1 MSNLLKFGIPK
12 GSLEEATIDLFKQAG
27 WTVKTSSRSYF
38 PGIDDDEMKCS
49 LIRPQE
55 MGRYVERGTIDVGIA
70 GRDWVRENDS
80 DVVEVC
86 EMVYSKVSRR
96 PVRWVLVVGQ
106 ESKVQKPEDLA
117 GCTISTELVEFT
129 KRYFAER
136 NIPVTVEF
144 SWGAT
149 EAKVVEGLC
158 DAIVEVT
165 ETGSTIKANNL
176 RIVCD
181 LMTSVPVMIANKTAW
196 TDPWKRA
203 KIEQIAT
210 LLQSALRAE
219 GMVGPEDE
227 RAGRPYRGDH
237 LGAAESEESDC
248 ITPLQVRLGLHRE
261 YPAGKGSPPDHPRTA
276 ASRRPGDCRISA
288 DQDYLIAPR
297 IEAGR
302 LCAACKKPRQV
313 FPPGLCRRQS

>member
-1 MSNLLKFGIPK
+1 MSNVLNFGIPK
-12 GSLEEATIDLFKQAG
+12 GSLEDATVELFKKAG
-27 WTVKTSSRSYF
+27 WKVSISSRSYF
-38 PGIDDDEMKCS
+38 PGVDDADMNCK

-55 MGRYVERGTIDVGIA
+55 MGKYVERGTIDVGIA

-96 PVRWVLVVGQ
+96 PVRWVLVVAQ
-106 ESKVQKPEDLA
+106 DSPVRKPEDLNGA
-117 GCTISTELVEFT
+117 TISTELVGFT

-149 EAKVVEGLC
+149 EAKVVDGLC

-165 ETGSTIKANNL
+165 ETGSTIRANNL

-181 LMTSVPVMIANKTAW
+181 LMESVPVMIANRTAW
-196 TDPWKRA
+196 ENPWKRA

-210 LLQSALRAE
+210 LLKSALAAE
-219 GMVGPEDE
+219 GMVGIKMNAPGNRIEEITAVLPSQKAPTVSHLYKSDWVSIESILSEKDVRQIVPELLK
-227 RAGRPYRGDH
+227 
-237 LGAAESEESDC
+237 LGAEG
-248 ITPLQVRLGLHRE
+248 IVE
-261 YPAGKGSPPDHPRTA
+261 YPLNK
-276 ASRRPGDCRISA
+276 I
-288 DQDYLIAPR
+288 I
-297 IEAGR
+297 
-302 LCAACKKPRQV
+302 
-313 FPPGLCRRQS
+313 

>member
-1 MSNLLKFGIPK
+1 MSNQLKLGIPK
-12 GSLEEATIDLFKQAG
+12 GSLEGATVDLFKQSG
-27 WTVKTSSRSYF
+27 WQISISSRSYF
-38 PGIDDDEMKCS
+38 PSIDDDEIKCS

-96 PVRWVLVVGQ
+96 PARWVLVVNGD
-106 ESKVQKPEDLA
+106 SKVQGPEDLHGA
-117 GCTISTELVEFT
+117 TISTELVGFT

-165 ETGSTIKANNL
+165 ETGSTIKANGL
-176 RIVCD
+176 RIVCE
-181 LMTSVPVMIANKTAW
+181 LMESVPVMIVNKKSW
-196 TDPWKRA
+196 EDPWKRA

-219 GMVGPEDE
+219 GMVGLKMNAPGDRVQAITGILPSLNNPTVSHLYNSDWVSIESIMPEKE
-227 RAGRPYRGDH
+227 VRRIVPELIK
-237 LGAAESEESDC
+237 LGAEG
-248 ITPLQVRLGLHRE
+248 IVE
-261 YPAGKGSPPDHPRTA
+261 YSLNK
-276 ASRRPGDCRISA
+276 I
-288 DQDYLIAPR
+288 I
-297 IEAGR
+297 
-302 LCAACKKPRQV
+302 
-313 FPPGLCRRQS
+313 

>member
-1 MSNLLKFGIPK
+1 MSNILKFGIPK
-12 GSLEEATIDLFKQAG
+12 GSLEEATVDLFKQAG
-27 WTVKTSSRSYF
+27 WSVGISSRSYF
-38 PGIDDDEMKCS
+38 PTIDDEEMKCS

-80 DVVEVC
+80 QVVEVC

-96 PVRWVLVVGQ
+96 PVRWVLVVGPDSPV
-106 ESKVQKPEDLA
+106 ERPEDLA

-136 NIPVTVEF
+136 HIPVTVEF

-165 ETGSTIKANNL
+165 ETGSTIRANNL

-181 LMTSVPVMIANKTAW
+181 LMSSVPVMIANHDAW
-196 TDPWKRA
+196 NEPWKRT
-203 KIEQIAT
+203 KIEQIGT
-210 LLQSALRAE
+210 MLQSALSAE
-219 GMVGPEDE
+219 GMVGLKMNAPTDRIEEIIAILPSLKNPTVSHLYKSDWVSIESILPEKQV
-227 RAGRPYRGDH
+227 RQIIPALMK
-237 LGAAESEESDC
+237 LGAQG
-248 ITPLQVRLGLHRE
+248 IVE
-261 YPAGKGSPPDHPRTA
+261 YPLSK
-276 ASRRPGDCRISA
+276 I
-288 DQDYLIAPR
+288 I
-297 IEAGR
+297 
-302 LCAACKKPRQV
+302 
-313 FPPGLCRRQS
+313 

>member
-1 MSNLLKFGIPK
+1 MNCK
-12 GSLEEATIDLFKQAG
+12 
-27 WTVKTSSRSYF
+27 
-38 PGIDDDEMKCS
+38 

-55 MGRYVERGTIDVGIA
+55 MGKYVERGTIDVGIA

-96 PVRWVLVVGQ
+96 PVRWVLVVAQ
-106 ESKVQKPEDLA
+106 DSPVRKPEDLNGA
-117 GCTISTELVEFT
+117 TISTELVGFT

-149 EAKVVEGLC
+149 EAKVVDGLC

-165 ETGSTIKANNL
+165 ETGSTIRANNL

-181 LMTSVPVMIANKTAW
+181 LMESVPVMIANRTAW
-196 TDPWKRA
+196 ENPWKRA

-210 LLQSALRAE
+210 LLKSALAAE
-219 GMVGPEDE
+219 GMVGIKMNAPGNRIEEITAVLPSQKAPTVSHLYKSDWVSIESILSEKDVRQIVPELLK
-227 RAGRPYRGDH
+227 
-237 LGAAESEESDC
+237 LGAEG
-248 ITPLQVRLGLHRE
+248 IVE
-261 YPAGKGSPPDHPRTA
+261 YPLNK
-276 ASRRPGDCRISA
+276 I
-288 DQDYLIAPR
+288 I
-297 IEAGR
+297 
-302 LCAACKKPRQV
+302 
-313 FPPGLCRRQS
+313 

>member
-1 MSNLLKFGIPK
+1 MSNILKFGIPK
-12 GSLEEATIDLFKQAG
+12 GSLEEATVDLFKQAG
-27 WTVKTSSRSYF
+27 WSLGISSRSYF
-38 PGIDDDEMKCS
+38 PTIDDEEMKCS

-80 DVVEVC
+80 QVVEVC

-96 PVRWVLVVGQ
+96 PVRWVLVVGPN
-106 ESKVQKPEDLA
+106 SPVQKPEDLA

-165 ETGSTIKANNL
+165 ETGSTIRANNL

-181 LMTSVPVMIANKTAW
+181 LMSSVPVMIANRAAW
-196 TDPWKRA
+196 SDPWKRS
-203 KIEQIAT
+203 KIEQIGT
-210 LLQSALRAE
+210 MLQSALSAE
-219 GMVGPEDE
+219 GMVGLKMNAPADRIEEIIAILPSLKNPTVSHLYKSDWVSIESILPEK
-227 RAGRPYRGDH
+227 
-237 LGAAESEESDC
+237 
-248 ITPLQVRLGLHRE
+248 QVRQIIPALMKIGAQGIVE
-261 YPAGKGSPPDHPRTA
+261 YPLSK
-276 ASRRPGDCRISA
+276 I
-288 DQDYLIAPR
+288 I
-297 IEAGR
+297 
-302 LCAACKKPRQV
+302 
-313 FPPGLCRRQS
+313 

>member
-1 MSNLLKFGIPK
+1 MSNILKFGIPK
-12 GSLEEATIDLFKQAG
+12 GSLEEATVDLFKQAG
-27 WTVKTSSRSYF
+27 WSLGISSRSYF
-38 PGIDDDEMKCS
+38 PTIDDDEMKCS

-80 DVVEVC
+80 QVVEVC

-96 PVRWVLVVGQ
+96 PVRWVLVVGPD
-106 ESKVQKPEDLA
+106 SPVQKPEDLA

-165 ETGSTIKANNL
+165 ETGSTIRANNL

-181 LMTSVPVMIANKTAW
+181 LMSSVPVMIANRAAW
-196 TDPWKRA
+196 NDPWKRA
-203 KIEQIAT
+203 KIEQIGT
-210 LLQSALRAE
+210 MLQSALSAE
-219 GMVGPEDE
+219 GMVGLKMN
-227 RAGRPYRGDH
+227 A
-237 LGAAESEESDC
+237 
-248 ITPLQVRLGLHRE
+248 
-261 YPAGKGSPPDHPRTA
+261 PAD
-276 ASRRPGDCRISA
+276 
-288 DQDYLIAPR
+288 R
-297 IEAGR
+297 IEAIIAI
-302 LCAACKKPRQV
+302 LPSLKNPTVSHLYKSDWVSIESILPEKQVRQIIPALMKIGAQGIV
-313 FPPGLCRRQS
+313 EYPLSKII